1 MLHLSQYL
9 RKKKFNVSHQAH
21 AEVSSE
27 TDCVAQQPT
36 PILNSVS
43 LGASIMTEY
52 SAATK
57 INWLNTVFLLSTPLL
72 ALAGVILHWSL
83 LSAPG
88 LTEFI
93 VFIAF
98 YFACGLSITVGY
110 HRLFSHRS
118 HDASWP
124 LVLFYSIFGAG
135 AFQNSILEWCS
146 DHRNHHKSTDTEND
160 PYSASKGFWYSH
172 MGWVMIEEE
181 NFQNDFSNVKDLQS
195 SKIIM
200 WQHRNIF
207 LIGAISGII
216 LPALIG
222 FLIGG
227 IATGVGCLVWGGLV
241 RTVFVHHGTFLIN
254 SAAHIWGTQPYSEEN
269 SSRDSFWLAF
279 LTFGEGYHNFHHT
292 FQADY
297 RNGHKW
303 YHVDPSKWWITSF
316 NLLGLK
322 SNLKSTPKH
331 SIEAAKIDIKSKK
344 AFSKLESRNIDTEE
358 FQSQIDE
365 HKSSMRSS
373 LYEIHKLKREL
384 KNSVASSKKAVKD
397 KIIELKKN
405 YAELK
410 AELKAVFKEMNRQ
423 YKAFAR
429 AV

>member
-1 MLHLSQYL
+1 
-9 RKKKFNVSHQAH
+9 
-21 AEVSSE
+21 
-27 TDCVAQQPT
+27 
-36 PILNSVS
+36 
-43 LGASIMTEY
+43 MTEY

-118 HDASWP
+118 HEASWP

-160 PYSASKGFWYSH
+160 PYSAAKGFWYSH

-227 IATGVGCLVWGGLV
+227 TATGIGCLVWGGLV

>member
-1 MLHLSQYL
+1 
-9 RKKKFNVSHQAH
+9 
-21 AEVSSE
+21 
-27 TDCVAQQPT
+27 
-36 PILNSVS
+36 
-43 LGASIMTEY
+43 MTEY

-72 ALAGVILHWSL
+72 ALAGVILHWNL

-88 LTEFI
+88 LTEFL
-93 VFIAF
+93 VFIVF

-358 FQSQIDE
+358 FQCQIDE

-384 KNSVASSKKAVKD
+384 KNCVASSKKAVKE

-405 YAELK
+405 YADLK
-410 AELKAVFKEMNRQ
+410 AELKAVIKEMNRQ
-423 YKAFAR
+423 YKTFAR

>member
-1 MLHLSQYL
+1 
-9 RKKKFNVSHQAH
+9 
-21 AEVSSE
+21 
-27 TDCVAQQPT
+27 
-36 PILNSVS
+36 
-43 LGASIMTEY
+43 MTEY
-52 SAATK
+52 SAATR

-118 HDASWP
+118 HEASWP
-124 LVLFYSIFGAG
+124 LVLFYAIFGAG
-135 AFQNSILEWCS
+135 AFQNSIIEWCS

-160 PYSASKGFWYSH
+160 PYSAAKGFWYSH
-172 MGWVMIEEE
+172 MGWVMIDEE

-216 LPALIG
+216 LPALVG

-227 IATGVGCLVWGGLV
+227 ISTGVGCLVWGGLV

-423 YKAFAR
+423 YKTFAR

>member
-1 MLHLSQYL
+1 
-9 RKKKFNVSHQAH
+9 
-21 AEVSSE
+21 
-27 TDCVAQQPT
+27 
-36 PILNSVS
+36 
-43 LGASIMTEY
+43 MTEY
-52 SAATK
+52 SAATR

-72 ALAGVILHWSL
+72 ALAGVILHWNL

-88 LTEFI
+88 LTEFL
-93 VFIAF
+93 VFIVF

-384 KNSVASSKKAVKD
+384 KNCVASSKKAVKE

-405 YAELK
+405 YADLK

-423 YKAFAR
+423 YKTFAR

>member
-1 MLHLSQYL
+1 
-9 RKKKFNVSHQAH
+9 
-21 AEVSSE
+21 
-27 TDCVAQQPT
+27 
-36 PILNSVS
+36 
-43 LGASIMTEY
+43 MTEY
-52 SAATK
+52 SAATR

-118 HDASWP
+118 HEASWP
-124 LVLFYSIFGAG
+124 LVLFYAIFGAG
-135 AFQNSILEWCS
+135 AFQNSIIEWCS

-160 PYSASKGFWYSH
+160 PYSAAKGFWYSH
-172 MGWVMIEEE
+172 MGWVMIDEE

-216 LPALIG
+216 LPALVG

-227 IATGVGCLVWGGLV
+227 ISTGVGCLVWGGLV

-410 AELKAVFKEMNRQ
+410 AELKAIFKEMNRQ
-423 YKAFAR
+423 YKTFAR